1 MEKYLDMVTDKRYRT
16 AITRLRTSSH
26 TLEIE
31 LGRYTIPRTP
41 VTDRLCCVCKVMED
55 EEHFLVSCEQ
65 YAEFRDDFFKKV
77 AYRFNSFTPLSDHEK
92 YIFLMKT
99 DDPYIVA
106 WLGKHIAQ
114 SCQTLRNTAQYYMI
128 YRMMFL
134 NLSLSDRILPNAF
147 NIEWKVHIVYE
158 CTYLH
163 VCMCP
168 RLWTYVFIHEYAS
181 IYPLTA
187 GHCHG
192 AGFVIAGG
200 TVVCLN

>member
-1 MEKYLDMVTDKRYRT
+1 MGGSGEKDSCAHNSVFGGNDQEQNPTN
-16 AITRLRTSSH
+16 S
-26 TLEIE
+26 
-31 LGRYTIPRTP
+31 
-41 VTDRLCCVCKVMED
+41 CVCEVVED

-65 YAEFRDDFFKKV
+65 YAELRDDFLKKV

-92 YIFLMKT
+92 YIFLM
-99 DDPYIVA
+99 
-106 WLGKHIAQ
+106 
-114 SCQTLRNTAQYYMI
+114 
-128 YRMMFL
+128 

-147 NIEWKVHIVYE
+147 NTEWQVHIVYK
-158 CTYLH
+158 CTYLR

-168 RLWTYVFIHEYAS
+168 RLWTYVLIHEYAS

-187 GHCHG
+187 GHRHG